1 LILTVRFC
9 IFASKEFNQNYCTMF
24 TDTIT
29 LQEEQYAILS
39 GFKQYGFK
47 TKNELLSF
55 ALQLFVNE
63 MDKKVQLQKSAD
75 LYADLYEND
84 SELQELTE
92 TAVNDLMD

>member
-1 LILTVRFC
+1 
-9 IFASKEFNQNYCTMF
+9 MF